1 MHLEQRDGE
10 TSRRKQTLAESV
22 PVLFAGTVDE
32 YRRSR
37 ESPRARQLAVCI
49 VFTSAHAWGRLVIFR
64 LTGNGIFVCDAG
76 ESCGQTLQLWVIN
89 LAGASASCVIFLSVH
104 GHSDWL
110 CHNTSRNLKEITFLT
125 FVEGQDRQIM
135 S

>member
-76 ESCGQTLQLWVIN
+76 ESCGQTL
-89 LAGASASCVIFLSVH
+89 
-104 GHSDWL
+104 
-110 CHNTSRNLKEITFLT
+110 R
-125 FVEGQDRQIM
+125 
-135 S
+135 